1 MLSVH
6 KDLTA
11 ALRIFRCGVAPSDE
25 FLSAGREEL
34 EVGEV
39 AIQDREFGDVGRIE
53 LNVDVGAVGI
63 KLRDFPSDFDALRDC
78 ANLQRCVDVS
88 RRVGGDDYT
97 RYVKR
102 LEAGGFDVNLVVIR
116 DKVRDRIVAALV
128 R

>member
-39 AIQDREFGDVGRIE
+39 AIQDREFRDVGRIE

-78 ANLQRCVDVS
+78 ANLQRCADLS
-88 RRVGGDDYT
+88 PRVARDDYT
-97 RYVKR
+97 RNVKR
-102 LEAGGFDVNLVVIR
+102 LKARGFALPLLVI
-116 DKVRDRIVAALV
+116 
-128 R
+128 